1 MPEVLGQDS
10 PPSLLVNC
18 LLIKYSSS
26 LQCIHT
32 AQAPF
37 SRVCHSALITLL
49 SGRHK
54 RPKQLFDPDWATV
67 DKAVY
72 SKMEETK

>member
-32 AQAPF
+32 AQVPF
-37 SRVCHSALITLL
+37 STVRHSALITLV
-49 SGRHK
+49 SGRQ
-54 RPKQLFDPDWATV
+54 KQPGLSVLMCVLIEIEA
-67 DKAVY
+67 
-72 SKMEETK
+72 